1 MVKRAM
7 AQLPEEARAAI
18 YALNFSQGGKH
29 ELDALLGANANSVV
43 VGADGEVH
51 VGLFVQAARINHSCR
66 PNAYYRFSQKRLTM
80 EVVSYT
86 TIEPGEEITITYVP
100 LATKRDVR
108 RQYLQD
114 NWGIDCQCDLCHA
127 PAIDIAESET
137 SRRRMDELK
146 DTILDARREG
156 FFQDAI
162 NIAAD
167 WLTLSEWER
176 VPPLAP
182 EYHDTLA
189 ELYLLN
195 GDMVNAT
202 RYARMA
208 LDGWVRLGS
217 VDDEQLERSRL
228 LLRSLTVRP
237 EKEVKKGAA

>member
-1 MVKRAM
+1 
-7 AQLPEEARAAI
+7 
-18 YALNFSQGGKH
+18 
-29 ELDALLGANANSVV
+29 
-43 VGADGEVH
+43 
-51 VGLFVQAARINHSCR
+51 
-66 PNAYYRFSQKRLTM
+66 M

-86 TIEPGEEITITYVP
+86 TIEPGEEITITCMSPLFPSLAHGRSLTARPDVP